1 MLYFPENKHSV
12 SSQTLVSSCLAMVK
26 VNLSRL
32 MQSLPAVGLFGCVC
46 SSDMQPGLANRHL
59 RVVAVPWRPFLM
71 WKCPRD
77 KSWSVEWETDCP
89 DGEARLYNG
98 ILWHLLM
105 FMSQAKNLT
114 YTMMGIDDDWWGG
127 TCYEVNNCTGMVG
140 RVNRKEADFALGLY
154 TCLKTIMKIKQ
165 GQITTANSKIF

>member
-1 MLYFPENKHSV
+1 
-12 SSQTLVSSCLAMVK
+12 
-26 VNLSRL
+26 
-32 MQSLPAVGLFGCVC
+32 
-46 SSDMQPGLANRHL
+46 
-59 RVVAVPWRPFLM
+59 M

-127 TCYEVNNCTGMVG
+127 TCYDVNNCTGMVG
-140 RVNRKEADFALGLY
+140 RVNRQEADFALGLSNSL
-154 TCLKTIMKIKQ
+154 TNCGTITIQVMKHILT
-165 GQITTANSKIF
+165 ISRTS